1 MYTELEVQKKLDRV
15 LKSVINMKA
24 TLTNDQPTLKAADA
38 MADAIAKTIIDESI
52 KEITEVLAE
61 MKK

>member
-1 MYTELEVQKKLDRV
+1 LYTELEVQKKLDRV